1 MSGLES
7 KNIEINK
14 KIIYM
19 KRFGIFIVMALMA
32 VMASAKD
39 VILLTNGATIR
50 AKVVA
55 CSSTE
60 VQYFN
65 LDIPNGPIFTLF
77 NREIALVELNN
88 GQTHYYSPMNMDLT
102 RLSHNQVFRFTP
114 RNYFHDGRFY
124 HRSQME
130 EMLRNTCD
138 AAYKTYKNGKKL
150 NAAGW
155 GLLAG
160 GIALDATGICLMAYG
175 PHGHPGFVTLTGGIM
190 LEVGTTAIVASIP
203 TLLIGRYKI
212 NNAYK
217 KYNKQNLTLN
227 LALNSTGVG
236 VALAF

>member
-1 MSGLES
+1 
-7 KNIEINK
+7 
-14 KIIYM
+14 M
-19 KRFGIFIVMALMA
+19 KRFGILIVMAAMA
-32 VMASAKD
+32 MMVWAED

-55 CSSTE
+55 CSSAE

-65 LDIPNGPIFTLF
+65 LDIANGPIFTLF
-77 NREIALVELNN
+77 HREIALVELSN

-102 RLSHNQVFRFTP
+102 RLSHNQIFRFTP
-114 RNYFHDGRFY
+114 RNYYHEGRFY

-160 GIALDATGICLMAYG
+160 GLVLDGVGIGLAASDMYEAGMAMLCVGGVAT
-175 PHGHPGFVTLTGGIM
+175 
-190 LEVGTTAIVASIP
+190 VASIP
-203 TLLIGRYKI
+203 TLLIGQYKI

-217 KYNKQNLTLN
+217 KYNKHE
-227 LALNSTGVG
+227 LALGVGVNSTGLG
-236 VALAF
+236 LTLMF

>member
-1 MSGLES
+1 
-7 KNIEINK
+7 
-14 KIIYM
+14 M
-19 KRFGIFIVMALMA
+19 KRFGIFIVMAAMA
-32 VMASAKD
+32 MMVWAED

-55 CSSTE
+55 CSSAE

-65 LDIPNGPIFTLF
+65 LDIANGPIFTLF
-77 NREIALVELNN
+77 HREIALVELSN

-102 RLSHNQVFRFTP
+102 RLSHNQIFRFTP
-114 RNYFHDGRFY
+114 RNYYHEGRFY

-138 AAYKTYKNGKKL
+138 AAYKTYKTGKKL

-160 GIALDATGICLMAYG
+160 GIALDATGICLLAYG
-175 PHGHPGFVTLTGGIM
+175 PHGHPGFVSLTGDIM
-190 LEVGTTAIVASIP
+190 LGVGTTAIVASIP
-203 TLLIGRYKI
+203 TLLIGQYKI

-217 KYNKQNLTLN
+217 KYNKHE
-227 LALNSTGVG
+227 LALGVGVNSTGLG
-236 VALAF
+236 LTLMF

>member
-1 MSGLES
+1 
-7 KNIEINK
+7 
-14 KIIYM
+14 M
-19 KRFGIFIVMALMA
+19 KRFGIFIVMAAMA
-32 VMASAKD
+32 MMVWAED

-55 CSSTE
+55 CSSAE

-65 LDIPNGPIFTLF
+65 LDIANGPIFTLF
-77 NREIALVELNN
+77 HREIALVELSN

-102 RLSHNQVFRFTP
+102 RLSHNQIFRFTP
-114 RNYFHDGRFY
+114 RNYYHEGRFY

-160 GIALDATGICLMAYG
+160 GIALDATGICLLAYG
-175 PHGHPGFVTLTGGIM
+175 PHGHPGFVSLTGDIM
-190 LEVGTTAIVASIP
+190 LGVGTTAIVASIP
-203 TLLIGRYKI
+203 TLLIGQYKI

-217 KYNKQNLTLN
+217 KYNKHE
-227 LALNSTGVG
+227 LALGLSVNSTGLG
-236 VALAF
+236 LTLMF